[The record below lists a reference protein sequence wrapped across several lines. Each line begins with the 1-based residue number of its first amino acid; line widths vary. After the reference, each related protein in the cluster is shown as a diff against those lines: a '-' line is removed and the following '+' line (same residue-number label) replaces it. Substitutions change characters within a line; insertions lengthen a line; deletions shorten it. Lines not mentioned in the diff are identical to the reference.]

1 MWSQVNSRCM
11 GDRVARNV
19 LRGAEKSLAEALEDA
34 DDEQARYHIRQA
46 AQRVEISR
54 WAQDAGDV

>member
-1 MWSQVNSRCM
+1 M